1 MSDGPP
7 LVFPLFKPTDHP
19 AKLESSSQRP
29 SVRLGLVKPSVRPL
43 SVCLWHGWKTGD
55 GLLPAM
61 TAAAAATAAAA
72 IGPLFRVA
80 SNLEYVDLLGRP
92 KSWSDCI
99 LGSLQLRINVESIL
113 ISGIISALKT
123 LELAAQ

>member
-7 LVFPLFKPTDHP
+7 LVFPLFKATDHP
-19 AKLESSSQRP
+19 TKLESSSRRP

-61 TAAAAATAAAA
+61 TAAAAAA

-99 LGSLQLRINVESIL
+99 LGSLQLRINIESIL
-113 ISGIISALKT
+113 ISGIISAL
-123 LELAAQ
+123 